1 MIRPTK
7 KLHYWDSCVF
17 LAFLKNEKDKINDCI
32 SVLTAAEIMTTEV
45 AKIKGSET
53 VAKAVQLMREKN
65 IRTLIVDRR
74 HDEDAYGIITETD
87 IVYKVVAF
95 GQDPQKVR
103 VYEVMSKPCIVINPD
118 LGVEYVAR
126 LFANTGIRFAP
137 VIKGGLLGVISVS
150 DILHKGNT
158 VEKPRSLDLEA
169 EIIKARDIARE
180 VKSMPGV
187 YQLSID
193 KIVDEAKDAG
203 YDEAMHFDADH
214 IRALEVGLAPTGGLG
229 IGIEFI

>member
-1 MIRPTK
+1 MALIRERFFSRQP
-7 KLHYWDSCVF
+7 
-17 LAFLKNEKDKINDCI
+17 
-32 SVLTAAEIMTTEV
+32 SVLRVSLYPKITKAQLNLTTEV

-150 DILHKGNT
+150 DILHKGNA

-169 EIIKARDIARE
+169 EIIKARDIARAVCAE
-180 VKSMPGV
+180 KGGNSPDCAAAWDIVEELQAELAHQRAKKPEKTLVSMTPNPHGFSV
-187 YQLSID
+187 FSDTSNFL
-193 KIVDEAKDAG
+193 
-203 YDEAMHFDADH
+203 
-214 IRALEVGLAPTGGLG
+214 IRQK
-229 IGIEFI
+229 